1 MLESPIQRRLEKL
14 FKAAIGF
21 ITDAYIQREENKK
34 FQAFKIDKKSSR
46 RLLSKGRVLTQ
57 EDVDRLKAEDL
68 EKQELAAQKL
78 AQKEYEEG
86 TSLPELSVALYTRS
100 VLNPG
105 EHNQDWATFA
115 HVFRCNPQP
124 AEDFGDKLIWKGAS
138 EECGGKPSNWP
149 TPGIIS
155 RLKRIRKL
163 LSCFLL

>member
-1 MLESPIQRRLEKL
+1 M
-14 FKAAIGF
+14 
-21 ITDAYIQREENKK
+21 
-34 FQAFKIDKKSSR
+34 DKKSSR

-105 EHNQDWATFA
+105 ERNQDWAAFA
-115 HVFRCNPQP
+115 HVFWCNAQP
-124 AEDFGDKLIWKGAS
+124 VEDFGDKLIWKGAS

-149 TPGIIS
+149 TPGAIS
-155 RLKRIRKL
+155 RPQRTRKL
-163 LSCFLL
+163 PSRFLL